1 MSLSE
6 EFHEYL
12 EEDKKDPD
20 YQIERLLL
28 EINEKILEIL
38 EEKGLTRKAFAEK
51 LGVSSAYIT
60 KLLNGRPNLT
70 LKSLIKIALT
80 LNVKLRV
87 EIKDYAKVYEIEIP
101 FDSSYEKTQIPLG
114 LIKTTSYKG
123 KHREAIAA

>member
-6 EFHEYL
+6 EFRKSL
-12 EEDKKDPD
+12 EESKKDPD

-38 EEKGLTRKAFAEK
+38 EGKGLTKKAFAEK

-80 LNVKLRV
+80 LNVKLKV
-87 EIKDYAKVYEIEIP
+87 EIRDYAKVYKVEIP
-101 FDSSYEKTQIPLG
+101 IDSSYKRTQIPLE
-114 LIKTTSYKG
+114 LIETTSYKG
-123 KHREAIAA
+123 KLREAIAA